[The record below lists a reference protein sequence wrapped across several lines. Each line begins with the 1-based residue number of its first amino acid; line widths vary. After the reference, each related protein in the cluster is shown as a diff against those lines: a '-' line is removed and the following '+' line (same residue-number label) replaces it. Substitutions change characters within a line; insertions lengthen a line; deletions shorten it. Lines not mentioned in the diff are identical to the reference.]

1 LINKDNRI
9 IHVDFAFILGYLPG
23 NLNLEASSFK
33 MSEDFVFLL
42 KGKET
47 QSLDNLREIF
57 TRGFLIL
64 RKNLGKIVKIAKF
77 FILEGQSKNRNK
89 SKLFE
94 FIKRFGLKFK
104 SVNSI
109 RCCHRL
115 FKDSLEDWRTK
126 QYDKYQMLASGI
138 KI

>member
-1 LINKDNRI
+1 
-9 IHVDFAFILGYLPG
+9 
-23 NLNLEASSFK
+23 

-42 KGKET
+42 KGKKT
-47 QSLDNLREIF
+47 QSFDNLREIF

-64 RKNLGKIVKIAKF
+64 RKNLGKVVKIAKF
-77 FILEGQSKNRNK
+77 FILEAHSKNRNK
-89 SKLFE
+89 SKLLE

-109 RCCHRL
+109 RYCHRL
-115 FKDSLEDWRTK
+115 FKDSLEDWRTI